1 MDVGLLGRIMF
12 IPCVISLSL
21 SLFAFFL
28 SHVLFHYVTI
38 TFQLF
43 NHCIRSIL
51 FLFLFLLIPINKIFF
66 LLFTIFLVNSV
77 HFGKMATKR
86 FYSDQ
91 RGVQGSSQPMWD

>member
-1 MDVGLLGRIMF
+1 MDVGLLGQIMF

-66 LLFTIFLVNSV
+66 FFIHYFSSEFSAFWENGHKAFL
-77 HFGKMATKR
+77 
-86 FYSDQ
+86 
-91 RGVQGSSQPMWD
+91 